1 MAKYN
6 YNQTPTVVEPTVGTS
21 WNAGLAFDIC
31 GTMEPAL
38 AASPT
43 TATTGLTTTGNGVL
57 FVAPKTASEAGNN
70 ATLGKFADGY
80 TGLTLTNTTLKYP
93 SATSTAVPEYTN
105 GQKCGTGT
113 PDAGKVGVVQA
124 RAWVISTKTGKNNEE
139 VETGGVT
146 TLKPANLKFLNRQ
159 LITVG
164 FAPEGTALPKPP
176 ASTILALTQVLS
188 GGQAPVR
195 DDDHDRR
202 HRRDHAHGAIGHHD
216 ERSGRHHDDETFVH
230 DDDQVMKAVVLVGGE
245 GTRLRPLTL
254 SSPKQM
260 LPIVGVPMIER
271 VLGHLASHGVE
282 DAVLSLGYL
291 PDAFM
296 EAYPEGRVAGM
307 GLTYA
312 VEPEPL
318 DTAGA
323 VRFAAIVRGHRRD
336 VRGRQRRCA
345 DRSRPDQPRGLPP
358 RARGRGDDR
367 PLPGRRPLGL
377 RRRAHGRGRAGDG
390 LRREAAA

>member
-1 MAKYN
+1 MARSSSGKTVARAAATGGGTTYRGQMPVNWYAALVVIVLVGVASIALAKYN

-21 WNAGLAFDIC
+21 WNAGLAFDVC

-43 TATTGLTTTGNGVL
+43 TAKTGLTTTGNGVL
-57 FVAPKTASEAGNN
+57 LVAPKTASEAGNN

-113 PDAGKVGVVQA
+113 PDAGKIGVVQA

-188 GGQAPVR
+188 GGQAPV
-195 DDDHDRR
+195 
-202 HRRDHAHGAIGHHD
+202 ATTTTTA
-216 ERSGRHHDDETFVH
+216 
-230 DDDQVMKAVVLVGGE
+230 AGGV
-245 GTRLRPLTL
+245 TATTTAPPATTTPKP
-254 SSPKQM
+254 SSTTTTK
-260 LPIVGVPMIER
+260 
-271 VLGHLASHGVE
+271 
-282 DAVLSLGYL
+282 
-291 PDAFM
+291 
-296 EAYPEGRVAGM
+296 
-307 GLTYA
+307 
-312 VEPEPL
+312 
-318 DTAGA
+318 
-323 VRFAAIVRGHRRD
+323 
-336 VRGRQRRCA
+336 
-345 DRSRPDQPRGLPP
+345 
-358 RARGRGDDR
+358 
-367 PLPGRRPLGL
+367 
-377 RRRAHGRGRAGDG
+377 
-390 LRREAAA
+390 